1 MKLFL
6 MKLSMFVALIAL
18 PVVVDAAGNG
28 PAYMT
33 KTGVSGTS
41 DLPLDAQF
49 AISGALGKQS
59 SSYHAV
65 EETGGYRLDNRRHA
79 LTASFLPTGVAIQ
92 TGSARWGLALNAY
105 GYGSDLSAVPIV
117 APQAESTGSNT
128 VAAR

>member
-1 MKLFL
+1 MKLL
-6 MKLSMFVALIAL
+6 LTKLSMFVALIAL
-18 PVVVDAAGNG
+18 PAVVDAAANG
-28 PAYMT
+28 PAGMA

-65 EETGGYRLDNRRHA
+65 EATGGYRLDNRKQA
-79 LTASFLPTGVAIQ
+79 LSASFLPTGVAIQ
-92 TGSARWGLALNAY
+92 TGSTRWGLALSAY

-117 APQAESTGSNT
+117 APQANPTVSST